1 MKYHVIIHKDPG
13 SSYGVTVPDLP
24 GCFSGGDT
32 FEEALSSVREAI
44 ECHIE
49 GILMD
54 GDAIPEKK
62 PLQIHKANE
71 DFAGGTWASV
81 SVDLSALSVKPAPSR
96 L

>member
-1 MKYHVIIHKDPG
+1 
-13 SSYGVTVPDLP
+13 
-24 GCFSGGDT
+24 
-32 FEEALSSVREAI
+32 
-44 ECHIE
+44 
-49 GILMD
+49 MD

-81 SVDLSALSVKPAPSR
+81 SVDLSNLSVVPTPSR